1 MLIQIEQKTLR
12 EVFEAK
18 LKMAKRAA
26 MSWPRFLKHH
36 KDMALCAIR
45 WKERYKNQ
53 RIIMWDN
60 TNVNF
65 TGKPTD
71 ADLQRMTY
79 SLYYGGNVA
88 KGGVFLQLSGWLGGW
103 DLWLGAVS
111 DTDYFEQAGI
121 LEAQEAFQ
129 RHVDVDDNVIPFTN
143 IMDKGYRSILA
154 AWRAGDQLLLQPFFA
169 KSDRKFTSKEV
180 LLSAAVATDR
190 SGNERAVR
198 AMKRSGFIRRG
209 IHQKQ
214 KLDQFADFW
223 LAWGFQ
229 VNFMYKPVL

>member
-26 MSWPRFLKHH
+26 MSWSRFLKHH
-36 KDMALCAIR
+36 EDMALCAIR

-129 RHVDVDDNVIPFTN
+129 RHVDVDDDVIAFTN

-198 AMKRSGFIRRG
+198 AMKRSEFIRRG